1 MPLTLHEATI
11 PSWLQIIDT
20 VDAMMDKAASFAAE
34 SGMTESD
41 IVGARLIDDMLPF
54 SYQVKSCWG
63 HSGYAIECVRKGEY
77 RPEMTPPPGTFAE
90 LKASLEK
97 SRDVLNATS
106 ADELESIAGNDMV
119 FAFGDTFRQE
129 YTVQDFLLSFTNP
142 NFYFHAA
149 TAYDILRMKGVPV
162 GKRDFLGATKVKA

>member
-11 PSWLQIIDT
+11 PSWLQVIDS
-20 VDAMMDKAASFAAE
+20 VDAMIDKAVAFAAE
-34 SGMTESD
+34 NNMDESEL
-41 IVGARLIDDMLPF
+41 VQARLIDDMLPF

-63 HSGYAIECVRKGEY
+63 HSGYAIEAVRAGEY

-90 LKASLEK
+90 LKASLDQ
-97 SRDVLNATS
+97 SRNVLNGTTV
-106 ADELESIAGNDMV
+106 DELESIAGNDMV
-119 FAFGDTFRQE
+119 FAFGEKFRQE

-142 NFYFHAA
+142 NFYFHAT

>member
-1 MPLTLHEATI
+1 MPLTLHAALI
-11 PSWLQIIDT
+11 PSWLQVIDS
-20 VDAMMDKAASFAAE
+20 VDAMIDKAAAFAAE
-34 SGMTESD
+34 NDMSESEL
-41 IVGARLIDDMLPF
+41 VQARLIDDMLPF

-63 HSGYAIECVRKGEY
+63 HSGYAIEAVRAGEY

-90 LKASLEK
+90 LKASLDH
-97 SRDVLNATS
+97 SRDVLSGTT

-119 FAFGDTFRQE
+119 FAFGDKYRRE

-149 TAYDILRMKGVPV
+149 TAYDILRMKGVQV
-162 GKRDFLGATKVKA
+162 GKRDFLGATKVKT

>member
-1 MPLTLHEATI
+1 MALTLHEALI
-11 PSWLQIIDT
+11 PSWMQIIDS
-20 VDAMMDKAASFAAE
+20 VDAMIDKAASFASETGMAE
-34 SGMTESD
+34 SD
-41 IVGARLIDDMLPF
+41 LVQAKLIDDMLPF
-54 SYQVKSCWG
+54 SYQVKSVWG
-63 HSGYAIECVRKGEY
+63 HSGYAIEAVRAGEY

-90 LKASLEK
+90 LKEALAK
-97 SRDVLNATS
+97 SREVLNGTM

-119 FAFGDTFRQE
+119 FAFGDKFRQE